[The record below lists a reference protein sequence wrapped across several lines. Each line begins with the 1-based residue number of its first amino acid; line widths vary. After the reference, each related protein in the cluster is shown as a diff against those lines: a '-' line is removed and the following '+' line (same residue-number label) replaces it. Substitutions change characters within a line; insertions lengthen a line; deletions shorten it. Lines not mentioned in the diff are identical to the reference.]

1 MPNDVN
7 RNTRDAFIALGLVAL
22 VWGYNWVVMKVALK
36 NSGPVDFALLRNFF
50 GALTLL
56 VIIAWRRPRSW
67 QGLRFPG
74 SPGKVLVLGIL
85 QTTAFVGLIAIAL
98 TTGGAGKT
106 AVLAYTM
113 PFWALLFGAWFLGET
128 VRGSQW
134 VAVLLAAAGV
144 VFLVAPWQSGYA
156 NASSLLS
163 LLAGLVWGASI
174 IVAKRIP
181 HDRPGALLSITAWQM
196 LFGCAPLAIIAWYV
210 PEQAIEWTPGFI
222 VALAYNA
229 VLGSALAWLLW
240 LYALRALTAG
250 VAGLASLGAPAIGV
264 LAAWVQLGETPT
276 LLDTIG
282 MLLIFAALAV
292 LTIRALTRRKGGA

>member
-1 MPNDVN
+1 MQDEVN
-7 RNTRDAFIALGLVAL
+7 RKRVRDAFIALGLVAL
-22 VWGYNWVVMKVALK
+22 VWGYNWVVMKIALDD
-36 NSGPVDFALLRNFF
+36 SGPVDFSLLRNFF

-56 VIIAWRRPRSW
+56 AIIAVRREP
-67 QGLRFPG
+67 LRFPDA
-74 SPGKVLVLGIL
+74 PGKVLVLGLL

-128 VRGSQW
+128 VRGLQW
-134 VAVLLAAAGV
+134 LAVLLAAAGV
-144 VFLVAPWQSGYA
+144 VLLVAPWQAGYA

-196 LFGCAPLAIIAWYV
+196 LLGCAPLAVIAWYV
-210 PEQAIEWTPGFI
+210 PEQDIQWTPVF
-222 VALAYNA
+222 VVTLAYNA
-229 VLGSALAWLLW
+229 VFGSALAWLLW
-240 LYALRALTAG
+240 LFALRALPAG

-264 LAAWVQLGETPT
+264 LAAWLQLGETPT
-276 LLDTIG
+276 PLDTLG

-292 LTIRALTRRKGGA
+292 LTARALVRRTGRT